1 MKAQMAGLVQI
12 GLILVA
18 ITATASFATDV
29 KTDYDHAV
37 NFGQYATY
45 TWDKVRVA
53 DEYRGQQIKSAVN
66 AAIAGKLWTQVAAG
80 GDISISATEIERS
93 HRRNLAHNRST
104 TIDSRYEVDTLE
116 IDLFDAKTNNLIWRG
131 TVSDTLS
138 NSSEQNIG
146 NLDKGVQKLFEHFP
160 PQTKK

>member
-1 MKAQMAGLVQI
+1 MKTQRAGRVQI

-18 ITATASFATDV
+18 FTATASFATGV
-29 KTDYDHAV
+29 KTDYDHTV
-37 NFGQYATY
+37 NFGQYSTY
-45 TWDKVRVA
+45 SWDKVRIA
-53 DEYRGQQIKSAVN
+53 DAYQGQQIKSAVN
-66 AAIAGKLWTQVAAG
+66 AAIAGKRWTQVATG
-80 GDISISATEIERS
+80 GDISISATEIDRS

-104 TIDSRYEVDTLE
+104 TIDSHYEIDTLE

-131 TVSDTLS
+131 TVSDELS
-138 NSSEQNIG
+138 NSSEQKFE

>member
-1 MKAQMAGLVQI
+1 MAGLVQI

-18 ITATASFATDV
+18 FTATASFATDV
-29 KTDYDHAV
+29 KTVYDHAV
-37 NFGQYATY
+37 NFGQYTTY
-45 TWDKVRVA
+45 TWDKVRIA
-53 DEYRGQQIKSAVN
+53 DAYRCEQIKSAVN
-66 AAIAGKLWTQVAAG
+66 AAIAGKRWTQVASG

-93 HRRNLAHNRST
+93 RRRNLAHNRST
-104 TIDSRYEVDTLE
+104 SIDSRYETDTLE
-116 IDLFDAKTNNLIWRG
+116 IDLFDTKTNNLIWRG

-138 NSSEQNIG
+138 NRSEQSIE